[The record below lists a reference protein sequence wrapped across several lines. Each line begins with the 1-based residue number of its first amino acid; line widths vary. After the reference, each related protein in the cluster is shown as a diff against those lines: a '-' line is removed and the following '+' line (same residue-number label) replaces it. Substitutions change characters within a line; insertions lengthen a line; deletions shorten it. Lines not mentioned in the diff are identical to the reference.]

1 MAQKSDLINK
11 ISNNLTYLTKDDIK
25 VSVDLIFDYLQ
36 AELAKPEP
44 SRIEIRGFG
53 SFSIRQ
59 RQYSNSEKS
68 YRSIYYR
75 MPKVQK

>member
-1 MAQKSDLINK
+1 MAQKSELINR
-11 ISNNLTYLTKDDIK
+11 ISTNLGYLTKDDVK
-25 VSVDLIFDYLQ
+25 VSVDLILDYLQ
-36 AELAKPEP
+36 AELAKPED

-53 SFSIRQ
+53 SLSIRQ

-75 MPKVQK
+75 MPKMQK